1 MTDLG
6 LCLCVASLSGRVSLP
21 QIITALRLQ
30 LVRCFLETL
39 LHLGIARTSSAL
51 LSTSATLFM
60 FHPFGVIYRSLL
72 MLYLS
77 VNLNMNCHVMTINS
91 WHLMVILNSQFS
103 ILNSQL
109 STLNSQP
116 PVSWWQRRGAGTG
129 LLCRCRLAGC
139 SRPPSW
145 RYRRPPAPAPCARRG
160 NTALCGSA

>member
-91 WHLMVILNSQFS
+91 WRLMIILNSQF
-103 ILNSQL
+103 

-116 PVSWWQRRGAGTG
+116 PASWWPHRGAGTR

-145 RYRRPPAPAPCARRG
+145 RCRRPPVPAPCARRG